1 MSSSIKY
8 RAEIDGLRAIAVISV
23 IIYHL
28 NANWL
33 PGGFL
38 GVDIFFVISGFL
50 ITGIIINE
58 IQENRF
64 SFKDFYTRRIKRIYP
79 AFIAVMA
86 LVSLVASALFIYND
100 FNQLRKTIELA
111 VVFSSNFYLG
121 FKQGYFDLN
130 ATENL
135 FYIFGH

>member
-50 ITGIIINE
+50 ITGIINE
-58 IQENRF
+58 MKENRF
-64 SFKDFYTRRIKRIYP
+64 SFKDFYTRRIKRIYQ
-79 AFIAVMA
+79 AFIVVMA
-86 LVSLVASALFIYND
+86 LVSFVTSALFIYND

-111 VVFSSNFYLG
+111 AVFFL
-121 FKQGYFDLN
+121 
-130 ATENL
+130 
-135 FYIFGH
+135 